1 MNRKTTFILLLI
13 LGTAFWGISFPVT
26 KMAMGNISSSTFLFY
41 RFLFATT
48 ALSIALSKQLKLITP
63 KVFAAGASLALPLAF
78 GIIFQTMGIKRTPA
92 SQCALIAG
100 SSVIIIP
107 VIKLVFYK
115 TSVDLKVWAAAFI
128 ALAGLMIISLKEN
141 FAIGLGDLFTIIGA
155 GGFAI
160 YLIQVE
166 KYAST
171 KNILP
176 TIIPMFA
183 TCTGIAAVW
192 ALFDPS
198 ANWMPSTHTFWMGIG
213 YCALFS
219 TAYMY
224 TVSNMAQKYI
234 KAEKVAIIYLFEPVF
249 AAIAAI
255 FILDESLTWR
265 LLLGGCLIFLGTII
279 SEVNFRKI
287 TKTTKRK
294 VDDSSLEEATAMA
307 N

>member
-1 MNRKTTFILLLI
+1 MGKKTTFILLLI

-41 RFLFATT
+41 RFLFATL
-48 ALSIALSKQLKLITP
+48 ALCVALSKQLKLITP
-63 KVFAAGASLALPLAF
+63 KVFTAGAMLAVPLAF

-92 SQCALIAG
+92 SQCALVAG
-100 SSVIIIP
+100 TSVIIIP
-107 VIKLVFYK
+107 VIKLLFYR
-115 TSVDLKVWAAAFI
+115 TYVDLKVWAAALI
-128 ALAGLMIISLKEN
+128 ALSGLMVISLKAN

-155 GGFAI
+155 AGFAV
-160 YLIQVE
+160 YLIKVE
-166 KYAST
+166 KYAGT

-183 TCTGIAAVW
+183 TCTAIACVW
-192 ALFDPS
+192 AIFDSS
-198 ANWMPSTHTFWMGIG
+198 ANWMPSVNTFWLGIG

-224 TVSNMAQKYI
+224 TVSNVAQKYI

-255 FILDESLTWR
+255 TILNESLTWR

-279 SEVNFRKI
+279 SEVNFRRIGKGKQKKEI
-287 TKTTKRK
+287 IAAQMA
-294 VDDSSLEEATAMA
+294 EAM
-307 N
+307 